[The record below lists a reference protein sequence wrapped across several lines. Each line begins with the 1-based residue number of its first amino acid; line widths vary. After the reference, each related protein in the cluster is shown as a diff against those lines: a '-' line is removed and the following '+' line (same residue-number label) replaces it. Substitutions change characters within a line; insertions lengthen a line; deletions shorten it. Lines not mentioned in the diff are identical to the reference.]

1 MESLVETTDLTA
13 SGTVAGESPQ
23 KKRMVYRIHE
33 IKEEC
38 KLILKSKAY
47 KNIMAWQENL
57 R

>member
-33 IKEEC
+33 IKEE
-38 KLILKSKAY
+38 
-47 KNIMAWQENL
+47 
-57 R
+57 